1 MQLVTIFGA
10 GLLVGTSLVV
20 IIPEGVETM
29 YGHHN
34 HHHGKSLSEKGSFL
48 LIEKLHYS
56 V

>member
-34 HHHGKSLSEKGSFL
+34 HHQEKSLADKGTIIQIS
-48 LIEKLHYS
+48 
-56 V
+56 